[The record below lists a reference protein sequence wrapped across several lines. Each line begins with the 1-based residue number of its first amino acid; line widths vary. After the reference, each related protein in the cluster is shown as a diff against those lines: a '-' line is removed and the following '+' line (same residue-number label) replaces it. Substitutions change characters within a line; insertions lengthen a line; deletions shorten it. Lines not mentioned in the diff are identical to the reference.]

1 MTSSIDFWP
10 KFGMAPSSD
19 SDFWSSWPMVSTP
32 ARFRQLNERTLS
44 SSSSIRMSL
53 SGPAALEPLDSAAA
67 VSATTG
73 SRAVSSS
80 TRSGSLKIARLLMRI
95 SEASRS
101 AVFGSI
107 AVARYVSKHDK
118 SDRGTHAGPDGP
130 APDGESEAEAERAG
144 AGDAA
149 TRGGE

>member
-1 MTSSIDFWP
+1 MTVI
-10 KFGMAPSSD
+10 GILYLA
-19 SDFWSSWPMVSTP
+19 
-32 ARFRQLNERTLS
+32 
-44 SSSSIRMSL
+44 
-53 SGPAALEPLDSAAA
+53 SGLIFAAAA
-67 VSATTG
+67 VLVLIRLVRGPSILDRMIASDVLLTTVILVLG
-73 SRAVSSS
+73 VEMVIGGH
-80 TRSGSLKIARLLMRI
+80 TRTLPIALVL
-95 SEASRS
+95 AGT